1 MALLKSLSSRKI
13 LAGIFAPTALGVVA
27 AAAIVLPQQDTPT
40 VADPYLAGLAKTT
53 DCHDM
58 VSLGIGGRGDIPRDQ
73 SRMLVDENGNRL
85 PAAQQG
91 AYRSHWVEPVIS
103 APLGQHEADNGY
115 AAIYIEYPADLASYE
130 NAVNTGAENT
140 IKVMQA
146 IRKSCPNTQ
155 FAIVGFSEGADV
167 ARRAAMQ
174 IGNQEQTADGEWAI
188 VDPAAVSGV
197 VILSDAGRGAG
208 EGFFPGA
215 DNDSNP
221 NGFDR
226 PYEPGSG
233 AVPGRGVLPDTGGG
247 FGWLDGKV
255 ASFCSE
261 GDFTC
266 SAPENIALIELLA
279 NVGRQVNGDALEREG
294 LTPATGADLA
304 QVIGRIALLAL
315 ADISA
320 DEDWMRSD
328 ETFLEV
334 LIKVSDPSYDP
345 ATARPT
351 TPAAAAAE
359 EDATGEEGAEAPIPA
374 ERLSNLAYLPEKI
387 VKELVGF
394 IRSNQNTLAVV
405 LADPY
410 DQTFG
415 YNEETKDHYG
425 HHFDYWD
432 DDIDGKG
439 TSTVEYAAAW
449 LEHLAR
455 QAKAGNQVDVAKVDK
470 AAVLMIAEETAQ
482 AETTEPTTPA
492 PSPTSNVPEGAPAD
506 ESGLPAP
513 VDGAPAPAVVDPAAP
528 AVPLAPEAGVP
539 AAPAAPT
546 APPTGSTEATTPA
559 TGEATAPTTVETTPG
574 TEEST
579 PTGTPTTSVVPTT
592 TSPAPRP
599 AA

>member
-1 MALLKSLSSRKI
+1 MALRKSLSRRRI
-13 LAGIFAPTALGVVA
+13 LAGVFAPTALGVVA

-53 DCHDM
+53 ECHDM
-58 VSLGIGGRGDIPRDQ
+58 VSLGIGGRGDIPRDEAM
-73 SRMLVDENGNRL
+73 MLVDENGNRL

-91 AYRSHWVEPVIS
+91 AYSSHWVEPVIS
-103 APLGQHEADNGY
+103 APLANHEAGDGY

-130 NAVNTGAENT
+130 NAVNKGAENT
-140 IKVMQA
+140 IEVMKA
-146 IRKSCPNTQ
+146 IRRSCPDTQ

-174 IGNQEQTADGEWAI
+174 IGAQEPGEDGSWEI
-188 VDPAAVSGV
+188 IDPDAVSGV
-197 VILSDAGRGAG
+197 VILSDAGRKEGD
-208 EGFFPGA
+208 GFFPGA
-215 DNDSNP
+215 ENGTNP
-221 NGFDR
+221 DGFDR
-226 PYEPGSG
+226 PYQPGSP
-233 AVPGRGVLPDTGGG
+233 AVPGRGVLPDTNGG
-247 FGWLDGKV
+247 FGLLDGKV

-304 QVIGRIALLAL
+304 QVIGRVALLAL

-320 DEDWMRSD
+320 DPDWMRSD

-351 TPAAAAAE
+351 TPVAADA
-359 EDATGEEGAEAPIPA
+359 DATGEDGAEAPIPA

-387 VKELVGF
+387 VKEVVGF

-415 YNEETKDHYG
+415 YNEETRDHYG

-432 DDIDGKG
+432 DDIDGNG

-449 LEHLAR
+449 LEHLAKE
-455 QAKAGNQVDVAKVDK
+455 AKEGKKVDPK
-470 AAVLMIAEETAQ
+470 KVDRAAVLMIAEETTK
-482 AETTEPTTPA
+482 AETAEASTAPETSPSATETDGVA
-492 PSPTSNVPEGAPAD
+492 VVDSSV
-506 ESGLPAP
+506 PAP
-513 VDGAPAPAVVDPAAP
+513 VDGVPAPAGDPAAP
-528 AVPLAPEAGVP
+528 VAPLAPEAG
-539 AAPAAPT
+539 APAATPT
-546 APPTGSTEATTPA
+546 PVTTTAAVPAPSDTTTPA
-559 TGEATAPTTVETTPG
+559 TGETTAGSTT
-574 TEEST
+574 SS
-579 PTGTPTTSVVPTT
+579 GTPTTTVAPTTT
-592 TSPAPRP
+592 TSPAP

>member
-1 MALLKSLSSRKI
+1 MALRKSLSRRRI
-13 LAGIFAPTALGVVA
+13 LAGVFAPTALGVVA

-53 DCHDM
+53 ECHDM
-58 VSLGIGGRGDIPRDQ
+58 VSLGIGGRGDIPRDE
-73 SRMLVDENGNRL
+73 SKMLVDENGNRL

-103 APLGQHEADNGY
+103 APLENHEAGNGY

-130 NAVNTGAENT
+130 NAVDKGAENT
-140 IKVMQA
+140 IEVMKA
-146 IRKSCPNTQ
+146 IRRSCPDTQ

-167 ARRAAMQ
+167 ARRAAME
-174 IGNQEQTADGEWAI
+174 IGAQEQGEDGSWDI
-188 VDPAAVSGV
+188 IDPDAVNGV
-197 VILSDAGRGAG
+197 VILSDAGREAG

-215 DNDSNP
+215 ENGTNP
-221 NGFDR
+221 DGFDR
-226 PYEPGSG
+226 PYQPGSDP
-233 AVPGRGVLPDTGGG
+233 VPGRGVLPDTNGG
-247 FGWLDGKV
+247 FGHLAGKV

-304 QVIGRIALLAL
+304 QVVGRVALLAL

-320 DEDWMRSD
+320 NPDWMRSD

-345 ATARPT
+345 AAARPT
-351 TPAAAAAE
+351 TPVAADA
-359 EDATGEEGAEAPIPA
+359 DSGATGEDGAEVPIPA

-387 VKELVGF
+387 VKEVVGF
-394 IRSNQNTLAVV
+394 IRSNENTLAVV

-415 YNEETKDHYG
+415 YDRENDDHYG

-455 QAKAGNQVDVAKVDK
+455 QAKEGNAVDANKVDK
-470 AAVLMIAEETAQ
+470 AAVLMIAEETAK
-482 AETTEPTTPA
+482 AETAEASTTPETS
-492 PSPTSNVPEGAPAD
+492 PSSTVTDDATVADSSVP
-506 ESGLPAP
+506 SP
-513 VDGAPAPAVVDPAAP
+513 VDGVPAPAGDPAAP
-528 AVPLAPEAGVP
+528 VAPPAPEAGVT
-539 AAPAAPT
+539 AATPTPVTTT
-546 APPTGSTEATTPA
+546 APVPTPSETTTPA
-559 TGEATAPTTVETTPG
+559 TGETTTGAGSTT
-574 TEEST
+574 SS
-579 PTGTPTTSVVPTT
+579 GTPTTTVAPTT
-592 TSPAPRP
+592 TSPAP

>member
-1 MALLKSLSSRKI
+1 MALRKSLSRRRI
-13 LAGIFAPTALGVVA
+13 LAGVFAPTALGVVA

-53 DCHDM
+53 ECHDM
-58 VSLGIGGRGDIPRDQ
+58 VSLGIGGRGDIPRDE
-73 SRMLVDENGNRL
+73 SKMLVDENGKRL
-85 PAAQQG
+85 PAGQQG
-91 AYRSHWVEPVIS
+91 AYNSMWVDPVIN
-103 APLGQHEADNGY
+103 APMGEHANGEGY

-130 NAVNTGAENT
+130 NAVDKGAENT
-140 IKVMQA
+140 IEVMKA
-146 IRKSCPNTQ
+146 IRRSCPDTQ

-174 IGNQEQTADGEWAI
+174 IGAQEKGEDGSWDI
-188 VDPAAVSGV
+188 IDPDAVSGV
-197 VILSDAGRGAG
+197 VILSDAGRKEG
-208 EGFFPGA
+208 EGFFPGSQ
-215 DNDSNP
+215 NGTNP
-221 NGFDR
+221 DGFDR
-226 PYEPGSG
+226 PYQPG
-233 AVPGRGVLPDTGGG
+233 ADPVPGRGVLPGTSGD
-247 FGWLDGKV
+247 FGKLAGKV

-304 QVIGRIALLAL
+304 QVMGRVALLAL

-320 DEDWMRSD
+320 NPDWMRSD

-351 TPAAAAAE
+351 TPVVS
-359 EDATGEEGAEAPIPA
+359 DATGESGAEAPIPA

-387 VKELVGF
+387 VKEVVGF

-415 YNEETKDHYG
+415 YNEETRDHYG

-449 LEHLAR
+449 LEHLAKE
-455 QAKAGNQVDVAKVDK
+455 AKDGKKVDPK
-470 AAVLMIAEETAQ
+470 KVDQAAVLLIAEETAK
-482 AETTEPTTPA
+482 AETAEASTTPEIS
-492 PSPTSNVPEGAPAD
+492 PSATETDGAAVVDSSVPA
-506 ESGLPAP
+506 S
-513 VDGAPAPAVVDPAAP
+513 VDGVPAPAGDPAAP
-528 AVPLAPEAGVP
+528 VAPLAPEAG
-539 AAPAAPT
+539 APAATPTPVTTT
-546 APPTGSTEATTPA
+546 APAPVPAPSESTTPA
-559 TGEATAPTTVETTPG
+559 TGETTTGAGETT
-574 TEEST
+574 SS
-579 PTGTPTTSVVPTT
+579 GTPTTTVAPTT
-592 TSPAPRP
+592 TSIRP

>member
-1 MALLKSLSSRKI
+1 MALRKSLSRRRI
-13 LAGIFAPTALGVVA
+13 LAGVFAPTALGVVA

-53 DCHDM
+53 ECHDM
-58 VSLGIGGRGDIPRDQ
+58 VSLGIGGRGDIPRDE
-73 SRMLVDENGNRL
+73 SKMLVDENGKRL
-85 PAAQQG
+85 PAGQQG
-91 AYRSHWVEPVIS
+91 AYNSMWVDPVIN
-103 APLGQHEADNGY
+103 APMGEHANGEGY

-130 NAVNTGAENT
+130 NAVDKGAENT
-140 IKVMQA
+140 IEVMKA
-146 IRKSCPNTQ
+146 IRRSCPDTQ

-174 IGNQEQTADGEWAI
+174 IGAQEKGEDGSWDI
-188 VDPAAVSGV
+188 IDPDAVSGV
-197 VILSDAGRGAG
+197 VILSDAGRQAG

-215 DNDSNP
+215 ENGTNP
-221 NGFDR
+221 DGFDR
-226 PYEPGSG
+226 PYQPGG
-233 AVPGRGVLPDTGGG
+233 DAVPGRGVLPDTNGG
-247 FGWLDGKV
+247 FGHLAGKV

-304 QVIGRIALLAL
+304 QVVGRVALLAL

-320 DEDWMRSD
+320 NPDWMRSD

-351 TPAAAAAE
+351 TPVAADAD
-359 EDATGEEGAEAPIPA
+359 EDATGEDGAEAPIPA

-387 VKELVGF
+387 VKEVVGF

-415 YNEETKDHYG
+415 YNEETRDHYG

-455 QAKAGNQVDVAKVDK
+455 EAREGKKVDPK
-470 AAVLMIAEETAQ
+470 KVDQTAVLMIAEETAK
-482 AETTEPTTPA
+482 AESAEVSTTPETS
-492 PSPTSNVPEGAPAD
+492 PSSTVSDDATVADSSVPAA
-506 ESGLPAP
+506 
-513 VDGAPAPAVVDPAAP
+513 VDGAPALAGDPAAP
-528 AVPLAPEAGVP
+528 VDPLATEAGVP
-539 AAPAAPT
+539 AATSTPVTTT
-546 APPTGSTEATTPA
+546 APVPTPSETTTPA
-559 TGEATAPTTVETTPG
+559 TGETTTDAGSTT
-574 TEEST
+574 S
-579 PTGTPTTSVVPTT
+579 GTPTTTVAPTTT
-592 TSPAPRP
+592 TSPAP

>member
-1 MALLKSLSSRKI
+1 MALRKSLSRRRI
-13 LAGIFAPTALGVVA
+13 LAGVFAPTALGVVA

-53 DCHDM
+53 ECHDM
-58 VSLGIGGRGDIPRDQ
+58 VSLGIGGRGDIPRDE
-73 SRMLVDENGNRL
+73 SKMLVDENGNRL

-91 AYRSHWVEPVIS
+91 AYGSMWVDPVIN
-103 APLGQHEADNGY
+103 APMSEHAPGEGY

-130 NAVNTGAENT
+130 NAVNKGAENT
-140 IKVMQA
+140 IEVMKA
-146 IRKSCPNTQ
+146 IRRSCPDTQ

-174 IGNQEQTADGEWAI
+174 IGTQKPGEDGEWDI
-188 VDPAAVSGV
+188 IDPDAVSGV
-197 VILSDAGRGAG
+197 VILSDAGRREG
-208 EGFFPGA
+208 EGFFPGSK
-215 DNDSNP
+215 NGTNP
-221 NGFDR
+221 DGFDR
-226 PYEPGSG
+226 PYQPG
-233 AVPGRGVLPDTGGG
+233 ADPVPGRGVLPDTSGD
-247 FGWLDGKV
+247 FGELAGKV

-304 QVIGRIALLAL
+304 QVIGRVALLAL

-320 DEDWMRSD
+320 NPDWMRSD

-351 TPAAAAAE
+351 TPVAADAD
-359 EDATGEEGAEAPIPA
+359 EDATGEDAAETPIPA
-374 ERLSNLAYLPEKI
+374 KRLSNLAYLPEKI
-387 VKELVGF
+387 VKEVVGF
-394 IRSNQNTLAVV
+394 IRSNENTLAVV

-415 YNEETKDHYG
+415 YNEETRDHYG

-432 DDIDGKG
+432 DIDGKG
-439 TSTVEYAAAW
+439 TSTAAYAAAW

-455 QAKAGNQVDVAKVDK
+455 EAKEGNKIDPNKVDK
-470 AAVLMIAEETAQ
+470 ATVLMIVEETAK
-482 AETTEPTTPA
+482 AETAEASTTPETS
-492 PSPTSNVPEGAPAD
+492 PSSTVTDDATVAD
-506 ESGLPAP
+506 SSMPSP
-513 VDGAPAPAVVDPAAP
+513 VDGVPAPAGDPAAP
-528 AVPLAPEAGVP
+528 VAPPALEAGVT
-539 AAPAAPT
+539 AATPTPVTTT
-546 APPTGSTEATTPA
+546 APVPTPSETTTPA
-559 TGEATAPTTVETTPG
+559 TGETTTGAGSTT
-574 TEEST
+574 SS
-579 PTGTPTTSVVPTT
+579 GTPTTTVAPTTT
-592 TSPAPRP
+592 TSPEP

>member
-1 MALLKSLSSRKI
+1 MALRKSLSRRKI

-27 AAAIVLPQQDTPT
+27 AAAIVLPQQNAPT

-53 DCHDM
+53 ECHDM
-58 VSLGIGGRGDIPRDQ
+58 VSLGIGGRGDIPRDEAM
-73 SRMLVDENGNRL
+73 MLVDENGNRL

-103 APLGQHEADNGY
+103 APLENHEADNGY
-115 AAIYIEYPADLASYE
+115 AAVYIEYPADLASYE
-130 NAVNTGAENT
+130 NAVNKGAENT
-140 IKVMQA
+140 IEVMKA
-146 IRKSCPNTQ
+146 IRRSCPDTQ

-174 IGNQEQTADGEWAI
+174 IGAQEQNADGSWTI
-188 VDPAAVSGV
+188 VDPDAVSGV
-197 VILSDAGRGAG
+197 VILSDAGRKEG

-215 DNDSNP
+215 ENGSNP
-221 NGFDR
+221 DGFDR
-226 PYEPGSG
+226 PYQPGSD

-247 FGWLDGKV
+247 FGHLDGKV

-304 QVIGRIALLAL
+304 QVVGRIALLAL

-320 DEDWMRSD
+320 NPDWMRSD
-328 ETFLEV
+328 ETFLDV

-351 TPAAAAAE
+351 TPVAADDE
-359 EDATGEEGAEAPIPA
+359 NATDEGGAQAPIPA

-387 VKELVGF
+387 VKEVVGF

-405 LADPY
+405 MADPY

-415 YNEETKDHYG
+415 YDREKDDHYG

-439 TSTVEYAAAW
+439 TTTVEYAAAW

-455 QAKAGNQVDVAKVDK
+455 EAKEGKKVDPAKVDK

-482 AETTEPTTPA
+482 AETTESTT
-492 PSPTSNVPEGAPAD
+492 TSGVSSSVTAPEGAPIDGSATPGPVD
-506 ESGLPAP
+506 SAPAP
-513 VDGAPAPAVVDPAAP
+513 AAGDAAAPVVPVAPETGAPAPVTTTA
-528 AVPLAPEAGVP
+528 AVPTPSEG
-539 AAPAAPT
+539 
-546 APPTGSTEATTPA
+546 TTPA
-559 TGEATAPTTVETTPG
+559 TGETTSGVEETT
-574 TEEST
+574 SS
-579 PTGTPTTSVVPTT
+579 GTPTTSAVPTT
-592 TSPAPRP
+592 TTTSPRP

>member
-1 MALLKSLSSRKI
+1 MALRESLSRRKI
-13 LAGIFAPTALGVVA
+13 LAGILAPTALGVAA
-27 AAAIVLPQQDTPT
+27 AAAIVLPQQNAPT
-40 VADPYLAGLAKTT
+40 VADPYLAGLATT
-53 DCHDM
+53 TECHDM

-73 SRMLVDENGNRL
+73 AKMLVDENGNKL

-103 APLGQHEADNGY
+103 APLADHEKDEGY

-140 IKVMQA
+140 IEVMKA
-146 IRKSCPNTQ
+146 IRRSCPNTQ

-174 IGNQEQTADGEWAI
+174 IGNQQQAADGSWAI
-188 VDPAAVSGV
+188 VDPGAVSGV
-197 VILSDAGRGAG
+197 VILSDAGRAEG

-215 DNDSNP
+215 EGDNP
-221 NGFDR
+221 NGYDR
-226 PYEPGSG
+226 PYQPGSG
-233 AVPGRGVLPDTGGG
+233 ATPGRGVLPDTAGG
-247 FGWLDGKV
+247 FGHLDGKI

-266 SAPENIALIELLA
+266 SAPDNIALIELLA

-294 LTPATGADLA
+294 LTEATGADLA

-345 ATARPT
+345 AAPRPT
-351 TPAAAAAE
+351 TPVASD
-359 EDATGEEGAEAPIPA
+359 EDSTGDAEAPIPA
-374 ERLSNLAYLPEKI
+374 DRLANLAYLPEKI

-394 IRSNQNTLAVV
+394 IRTNQNTLAVV

-415 YNEETKDHYG
+415 YDRETDDHYG

-439 TSTVEYAAAW
+439 TTTVEYAAAW

-455 QAKAGNQVDVAKVDK
+455 QAKEGNEVDPAKVDK
-470 AAVLMIAEETAQ
+470 AAVLMIAEETAA
-482 AETTEPTTPA
+482 AETTPVSTTPA
-492 PSPTSNVPEGAPAD
+492 PSPAPSTPEGAPA
-506 ESGLPAP
+506 EGSTVPAP
-513 VDGAPAPAVVDPAAP
+513 VDGLPAPAAGDP
-528 AVPLAPEAGVP
+528 AVPPAVPGAPEAGAPAPVTPTTPAPVP
-539 AAPAAPT
+539 AET
-546 APPTGSTEATTPA
+546 TTPA
-559 TGEATAPTTVETTPG
+559 TAEPTPGAEDTTTPDS
-574 TEEST
+574 TT
-579 PTGTPTTSVVPTT
+579 PTVTVPTT
-592 TSPAPRP
+592 TTPAPP